1 MLPHVLFM
9 GCVMNMANERYG
21 MDYFNDMVERC
32 YTFATALTEKQG
44 HLIGTLCEYTPRELI
59 LAAGAWPVCLC
70 GGDEAMIPAAETILP
85 ANICPLIKSTFG
97 YSVNEANPFLQM
109 ASLTIAETTCDGKK
123 KMYEQ
128 LMKRHPMYVLE
139 LPQKTNDPDAR
150 EHWYRELLKLRS
162 VLEKHVGTTITDAR
176 LREAIQLMNRERRLR
191 LALAD
196 LMQEDRPPLMG
207 RELLN
212 LKSLIAGQSDDL
224 AAYERILANLA
235 QRPRAE
241 RSSGNRPRVLLT
253 GVPCPHCAE
262 RIVDLIERE
271 GGLIVVQENCTGIKP
286 ILRHP
291 DYHAYLQKT
300 FPGVSE
306 KIASFSAKYADK
318 EVNRIPIN
326 PLADAIPEEL
336 RMVAN
341 YKAIVYA
348 NTRPLYLVMASLGI
362 TLGNSKKSTAL
373 FSDIYGWTT
382 SAEAQKAIAFTESK
396 K

>member
-1 MLPHVLFM
+1 MLSHALFM

-32 YTFATALTEKQG
+32 YTFATELTEKQG

-128 LMKRHPMYVLE
+128 LMKRHPMHVLE
-139 LPQKTNDPDAR
+139 LPQKANDPDAH

-162 VLEKHVGTTITDAR
+162 VLEQHVGVTITDER
-176 LREAIQLMNRERRLR
+176 LREAIRRMNRERRLR

-212 LKSLIAGQSDDL
+212 LKSLIAGLPDDL
-224 AAYERILANLA
+224 AAYERILKNLA
-235 QRPRAE
+235 QRPMAE
-241 RSSGNRPRVLLT
+241 RSSGHRPRVLLT

-286 ILRHP
+286 ILRQVP
-291 DYHAYLQKT
+291 EDA
-300 FPGVSE
+300 E
-306 KIASFSAKYADK
+306 D
-318 EVNRIPIN
+318 PIRA
-326 PLADAIPEEL
+326 LADYYFAIPCSVMTPNTARQEL
-336 RMVAN
+336 IRELV
-341 YKAIVYA
+341 KRFRVDCIVELVWQCCLTYDIESA
-348 NTRPLYLVMASLGI
+348 QTRATAASLGLPYLKI
-362 TLGNSKKSTAL
+362 ETGYSPHDDARLAVRIGAL
-373 FSDIYGWTT
+373 FEMCEDD
-382 SAEAQKAIAFTESK
+382 
-396 K
+396 

>member
-1 MLPHVLFM
+1 MLSHALFM

-139 LPQKTNDPDAR
+139 LPQKSNDPDAR
-150 EHWYRELLKLRS
+150 EHWYQELLKLRS
-162 VLEKHVGTTITDAR
+162 VLEHHVGTTITDAR
-176 LREAIQLMNRERRLR
+176 IREAIRVMNRERRLR

-207 RELLN
+207 RDLLN
-212 LKSLIAGQSDDL
+212 LKSLISGLPDDL

-235 QRPRAE
+235 QRLIAE
-241 RSSGNRPRVLLT
+241 RSSGHRPRVLLT

-262 RIVDLIERE
+262 RIVELIERE

-286 ILRHP
+286 IFRQVP
-291 DYHAYLQKT
+291 EDA
-300 FPGVSE
+300 E
-306 KIASFSAKYADK
+306 D
-318 EVNRIPIN
+318 PIRA
-326 PLADAIPEEL
+326 LADYYFAIPCSVMTPNTARQEL
-336 RMVAN
+336 IRELA
-341 YKAIVYA
+341 KRFRADCIVELVWQCCLTYDIESIQ
-348 NTRPLYLVMASLGI
+348 TRATAASLGLPYLKI
-362 TLGNSKKSTAL
+362 ETGYSPHDDARLAVRIGAL
-373 FSDIYGWTT
+373 FEMCEDD
-382 SAEAQKAIAFTESK
+382 
-396 K
+396 